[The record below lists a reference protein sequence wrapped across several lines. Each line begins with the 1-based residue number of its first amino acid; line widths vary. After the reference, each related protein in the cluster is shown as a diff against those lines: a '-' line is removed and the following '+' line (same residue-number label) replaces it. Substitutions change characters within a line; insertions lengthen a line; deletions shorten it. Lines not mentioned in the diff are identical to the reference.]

1 MERRDFLESIGLGAA
16 FVLTASCLHSCTSS
30 AASTGSVDF
39 TLDLT
44 TSANATLKTK
54 GNYIVTNGVVV
65 ALDNNG
71 NYVAA
76 TQVCSHANNPNIY
89 FDGPSSQFRC
99 TVHGAHFSETGAG
112 LNDNA
117 SKGLTIYKTA
127 LSGNSLRVYG

>member
-1 MERRDFLESIGLGAA
+1 MERREFLESIGIGAA
-16 FVLTASCLHSCTSS
+16 FVLTASCLHSCSS
-30 AASTGSVDF
+30 STASTGSVDF

-44 TSANATLKTK
+44 SSANAPLKTK
-54 GNYIVTNGVVV
+54 GNYIITNGVVV

-89 FDGPSSQFRC
+89 FDGSSSQWRC
-99 TVHGAHFSETGAG
+99 NVHGAQYSETGSG
-112 LNDNA
+112 LNANG
-117 SKGLTIYKTA
+117 SRGLTVYKTA